1 MKVFSRRMKLSD
13 QHFNRIILI
22 TVLRIYSREGKGGN
36 RVRRFPKII
45 VGDDVLLDQDVI
57 IQRLY
62 KVDKF
67 RS

>member
-22 TVLRIYSREGKGGN
+22 TVLRIYNREGKDGN
-36 RVRRFPKII
+36 RVRRLPKII

-57 IQRLY
+57 I
-62 KVDKF
+62 
-67 RS
+67 